1 MDSTELIKT
10 LHEATASLDPEN
22 ISHLDFE
29 QLQQL
34 LDNTATHI
42 ETLQVRATN
51 GDKLLSLFREEL
63 INRARAIAKAQG
75 AETHLAL
82 QILSQPNLSLTE
94 LLKLRQQLD
103 AEFDQVFSVKLT
115 EPSEAAAK
123 SEEVNQFKI

>member
-1 MDSTELIKT
+1 MDTTDLVKT
-10 LHEATASLDPEN
+10 LHEVRASLDADD
-22 ISHLDFE
+22 IQAIDFE

-34 LDNTATHI
+34 LDNTATHMAA
-42 ETLQVRATN
+42 LQTRADN
-51 GDKLLSLFREEL
+51 GDKLVALFRSEL

-82 QILSQPNLSLTE
+82 QLLAQPALPLSE

-103 AEFDQVFSVKLT
+103 SEFDQIFSVKLI
-115 EPSEAAAK
+115 EPCEAAAK